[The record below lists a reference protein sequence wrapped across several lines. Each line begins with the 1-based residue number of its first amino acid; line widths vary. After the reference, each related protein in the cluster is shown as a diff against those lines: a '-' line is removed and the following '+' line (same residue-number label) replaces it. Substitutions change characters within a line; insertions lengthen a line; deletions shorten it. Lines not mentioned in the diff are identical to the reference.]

1 MIKCLKIA
9 LYNNNTHLGFNINM
23 MYKNSTT
30 ILWEINKTCEIAE
43 KKKKRK
49 AMKLKKIFNRN
60 T

>member
-43 KKKKRK
+43 KKKKK
-49 AMKLKKIFNRN
+49 SYEVEKDF
-60 T
+60 